1 VEKDKQKIKIE
12 GVMQFADLSVV
23 LEQLIADM
31 KKGTLAVQVGDEALV
46 LHPCPRV
53 NVVVKAATN
62 KEAETFQLEIS
73 WKRPPELGGVAG
85 VSR

>member
-1 VEKDKQKIKIE
+1 MEKDKQKIKIE
-12 GVMQFADLSVV
+12 GVMQFTDLNVV

-46 LHPCPRV
+46 LHPCPSV
-53 NVVVKAATN
+53 NVVVKAATT
-62 KEAETFQLEIS
+62 KDAETFHLEIS

-85 VSR
+85 AAR